1 MSIAVIQMVSQDDVT
16 ANLAAARRLLE
27 QAAEGGARLAV
38 LPENFAAMGRRDL
51 AELGRAEAR
60 GNGPILPWLNS
71 AARDL
76 RLWIVAGTLPL
87 PPDGQPEAKANACSL
102 LIDEHGERVARYD
115 KLHLFDVDVAD
126 ARGRYR
132 ESDDYAFGQKIVV
145 ADTPVGRLGLTV
157 CYDLRFPELYT
168 APRPCHRDPVLPA
181 GGRTGWRSPTGPGDV
196 RPFGH
201 RRSLGPGPGRAAAG
215 RSGAAG
221 GARRRRTGGYP
232 PAHAGG
238 GAQTIFPAGRTAA
251 GAYGVN
257 MSELLSS
264 VSQQLLAPGGLE
276 LDSLPGILHELNGP
290 GIDAADLYFQSQVSE
305 SWMLEDGIVK
315 EGSFNLDQ
323 GVGVRAQSG
332 EKTGFAYSNAITA
345 EALKQAAVAARSI
358 SRAGQNGSVQAFKAV
373 VPARLYAGENP
384 LDVLSRAEKVELLK
398 QIDAATRALDPRIQQ
413 VTVSMAGVW
422 EQILVAASDGSLAA
436 DIRPLVRFNV
446 SVIVEQNGRRE
457 RGGHGGGGRTD
468 YRYFLQED
476 RAMGYAREA
485 LRQALVNLEAIPA
498 PAGTLPVVMG
508 AGWSGVLLHEA
519 VGHGLEGDFNRKG
532 SSAYSGRVGEKVASS
547 LCTIVDDGTLAG
559 RRGSLSVDDEGTP
572 SNCNVLIENGV
583 LKGYMQDKLNARLMG
598 VARTGNGR
606 RESYA
611 HLPMPRMT
619 NTYMLAGESDPQEI
633 IASVEKGIYC
643 ANLGGGQVDITSG
656 KFVFSTSEAYL
667 IENGRITTPVKGAT
681 LIGNGP
687 EAMSRVSMVGNDL
700 ALDSG
705 VGTCGKDGQSV
716 PVGVGQPTLKIDAIT
731 VGGTGA

>member
-1 MSIAVIQMVSQDDVT
+1 MSD
-16 ANLAAARRLLE
+16 
-27 QAAEGGARLAV
+27 
-38 LPENFAAMGRRDL
+38 
-51 AELGRAEAR
+51 
-60 GNGPILPWLNS
+60 
-71 AARDL
+71 
-76 RLWIVAGTLPL
+76 
-87 PPDGQPEAKANACSL
+87 
-102 LIDEHGERVARYD
+102 
-115 KLHLFDVDVAD
+115 
-126 ARGRYR
+126 
-132 ESDDYAFGQKIVV
+132 
-145 ADTPVGRLGLTV
+145 
-157 CYDLRFPELYT
+157 
-168 APRPCHRDPVLPA
+168 
-181 GGRTGWRSPTGPGDV
+181 
-196 RPFGH
+196 
-201 RRSLGPGPGRAAAG
+201 
-215 RSGAAG
+215 
-221 GARRRRTGGYP
+221 
-232 PAHAGG
+232 
-238 GAQTIFPAGRTAA
+238 
-251 GAYGVN
+251 
-257 MSELLSS
+257 LLST
-264 VSQQLLAPGGLE
+264 VSEQLLSPGGLTLE
-276 LDSLPGILHELNGP
+276 HLPGVLGELAGP
-290 GIDAADLYFQSQVSE
+290 GIDAADLYFQTQVSE
-305 SWMLEDGIVK
+305 TWVLEDGIVK

-345 EALKQAAVAARSI
+345 EALSQAARAARSI
-358 SRAGQNGSVQAFKAV
+358 ARTGQQGRVQAFKATEV
-373 VPARLYAGENP
+373 MPLYAADNP
-384 LDVLSRAEKVELLK
+384 LDVIDRAQKVELLK
-398 QIDAATRALDPRIQQ
+398 RIDIATRALDPRIKQ
-413 VTVSMAGVW
+413 VTVSLAGVW
-422 EQILVAASDGSLAA
+422 DRILVAATDGSLGA

-468 YRYFLQED
+468 YRYFLNED

-485 LRQALVNLEAIPA
+485 LRQALVNLEAIAA

-532 SSAYSGRVGEKVASS
+532 SSNYSGKIGQQVASK
-547 LCTIVDDGTLAG
+547 LCTIVDDGTLAE
-559 RRGSLSVDDEGTP
+559 RRGSLSMDDEGTP
-572 SNCNVLIENGV
+572 TQCTTLIENGV

-606 RESYA
+606 RESYS

-619 NTYMLAGESDPQEI
+619 NTYMLAGESDPEEI
-633 IASVEKGIYC
+633 IRSVKKGIYC

-667 IENGRITTPVKGAT
+667 IEDGRITAPVKGAT